1 VTLSE
6 TVLKGED
13 DLLPARSGALARY
26 AALLT
31 AQPWSITPELGAQLA
46 AQGLGAE
53 AIEAATAIVAMF
65 NYLTRVADASGIDF
79 DYESPLPAF
88 QPEHSQ
94 ESVPRPDRESWPVV
108 TAEFRTL
115 PNFPTLNQAW
125 QRWHDY
131 VLDSEQPLT
140 HRERRLLACAAAQE
154 CCDRTRAD
162 ELADYSPQD
171 DREST
176 LDEFARKLSREPWQM
191 EPANL
196 RALRDVGYPELAL
209 LHAISVAA
217 LQNAESRLAMGRAL
231 IAG

>member
-1 VTLSE
+1 
-6 TVLKGED
+6 
-13 DLLPARSGALARY
+13 
-26 AALLT
+26 
-31 AQPWSITPELGAQLA
+31 
-46 AQGLGAE
+46 
-53 AIEAATAIVAMF
+53 
-65 NYLTRVADASGIDF
+65 
-79 DYESPLPAF
+79 
-88 QPEHSQ
+88 
-94 ESVPRPDRESWPVV
+94 
-108 TAEFRTL
+108 
-115 PNFPTLNQAW
+115 
-125 QRWHDY
+125 
-131 VLDSEQPLT
+131 
-140 HRERRLLACAAAQE
+140 
-154 CCDRTRAD
+154 AD